1 MSAAV
6 ITTKFDLGDS
16 VIYRKQ
22 KVLIV
27 GSENI
32 NCETVRWMIQFQG
45 KILFVKPEELEKP

>member
-16 VIYRKQ
+16 AIYRKQ